1 MIDQDDDDFFDNAPA
16 TKTDR
21 DLGPVFTADY
31 GSECSE
37 TGDWITEG
45 DDIRADG
52 HGSFAHATCIRQN
65 ARPVIWE

>member
-1 MIDQDDDDFFDNAPA
+1 MSDDDFFDSAT

-21 DLGPVFTADY
+21 DLGPVFTASYD
-31 GSECSE
+31 SECSE
-37 TGDWITEG
+37 QGDWINEG

-52 HGSFAHATCIRQN
+52 YGGFAHATCTRQN